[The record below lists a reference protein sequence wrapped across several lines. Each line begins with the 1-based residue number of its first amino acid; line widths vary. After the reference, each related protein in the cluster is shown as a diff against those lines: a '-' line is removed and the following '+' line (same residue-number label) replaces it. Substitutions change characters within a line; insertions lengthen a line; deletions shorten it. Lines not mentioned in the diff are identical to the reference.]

1 VSEGQFAS
9 GVGICLTACGID
21 GDVPETGAWRGDLGR
36 KPVKRTAMIGVPTT
50 IFEAAKI
57 RIVHQ
62 ANIAGLR
69 AFDDDKVVLVEMLTL
84 VYEFHDG
91 LRNGGFSEKSKR

>member
-1 VSEGQFAS
+1 
-9 GVGICLTACGID
+9 
-21 GDVPETGAWRGDLGR
+21 
-36 KPVKRTAMIGVPTT
+36 MIGVSTA

-62 ANIAGLR
+62 TNIAGLR
-69 AFDDDKVVLVEMLTL
+69 ALDNDQVVLVEMLTL

-91 LRNGGFSEKSKR
+91 LRMRVFLKNQNDSM